1 MSAELLT
8 LCAFNFSSKFVS
20 PDLTGSSPMEGEEED
35 WNSSSIKGFSFGDD
49 DEVVTFFPLFPYH
62 FSKITTILIFRAPS
76 RS

>member
-1 MSAELLT
+1 MSAESLT

-49 DEVVTFFPLFPYH
+49 DEVVNFVFFISYI
-62 FSKITTILIFRAPS
+62 FSVTA
-76 RS
+76 